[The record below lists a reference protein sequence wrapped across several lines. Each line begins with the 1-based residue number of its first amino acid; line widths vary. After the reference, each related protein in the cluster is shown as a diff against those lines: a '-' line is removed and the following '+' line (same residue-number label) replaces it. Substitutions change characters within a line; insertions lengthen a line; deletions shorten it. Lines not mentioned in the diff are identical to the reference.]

1 MTENK
6 AGLPVDSHTLYK
18 QQQEKNK
25 PDAPIIIA
33 IDLQTP
39 ANIGSIY
46 RLADATAVDK
56 IIFIQDEDNSFKN
69 NKIVKRTSRDTYL
82 TIATEYWS
90 HERFHADYQ
99 QLPTLT
105 ALELTTTASNIFD
118 TKLPT
123 PCSFVIGSERHGIPE
138 NILNKCHSAV
148 KIPMYGQNGSMNV
161 SHALAICLYEWHRQH
176 TSIDSQ
182 QGK

>member
-1 MTENK
+1 MTEYK

-25 PDAPIIIA
+25 PNAPIIIA

-39 ANIGSIY
+39 ANIGAIY
-46 RLADATAVDK
+46 RLADATAVEK
-56 IIFIQDEDNSFKN
+56 IIFIQYEDNSFQN
-69 NKIVKRTSRDTYL
+69 NKIIKRISRNTCL

-90 HERFHADYQ
+90 HEKFHSNYQ

-118 TKLPT
+118 TKLPV
-123 PCSFVIGSERHGIPE
+123 PCSFVIGSERHGISE
-138 NILNKCHSAV
+138 SILNKCHSAV
-148 KIPMYGQNGSMNV
+148 KIPMYGKNGSMNV

-176 TSIDSQ
+176 TPIDFQ